1 MSQNFIIPA
10 EGRERIAGNLH
21 HFMLN
26 ALPGKKLKVTVE
38 VYRKSR
44 SNQQSRYLNGVAY
57 KLLGEAT
64 GYERDDIS
72 EYLCLIYFGGKDK
85 KVPGDK
91 IVQVPLRTT
100 TTNEQG
106 ERDVMNT
113 VDFAAYVE
121 FVQRF
126 GSKHGVYIPNPDEE

>member
-1 MSQNFIIPA
+1 MAQTFLLP
-10 EGRERIAGNLH
+10 EKDRDRIAANMHAFVLSTT
-21 HFMLN
+21 
-26 ALPGKKLKVTVE
+26 PGKKVRVTVE

-64 GYERDDIS
+64 GYERNDIS

-85 KVPGDK
+85 KVPGGK

-113 VDFAAYVE
+113 VDFAAYVD

-126 GSKHGVYIPNPDEE
+126 GAKHGVYIPNPDEE